1 MGLGI
6 AITVD
11 GVQDPELENASGV
24 EVHERMGEATTYMIR
39 YPVDISEGDMTLL
52 GDGRI
57 DAGSKLSVLV
67 PIEETTH
74 CLVKGPVYSQ
84 NIHLQHGGEGSSV
97 VVSGAD
103 TSIVMDRETKSAVWS
118 DVADSDAVLAI
129 LGNYGLLPDVEPS
142 NARHLETKH
151 SLVQRGTDLRFIR
164 QLARRNGCLFW
175 ITCDATG
182 IETAHFKRPPIDG
195 SEEAEL
201 IINLESPNLASIDIS
216 WDVERPT
223 SVEGL
228 QLNLND
234 KTNIEGGSA
243 QTPQTIL
250 GDAGL
255 RAITGDIRS
264 VHVSAPSDDA
274 GDMLAR
280 CEGALIEAD
289 WFIRASCDTSLNRL
303 GGLVRAHSI
312 VNVRGAGSRHSGK
325 YFVAGVRHI
334 IDASAHRM
342 ELELLRNGWG
352 VQ

>member
-6 AITVD
+6 AIAVD
-11 GVQDPELENASGV
+11 GTSGPELANATSV
-24 EVHERMGEATTYMIR
+24 EVHERMGEATTYTIR

-52 GDGRI
+52 GDSRL
-57 DAGSKLSVLV
+57 DAGSSLSVLV
-67 PIEETTH
+67 PVEDTTH

-84 NIHLQHGGEGSSV
+84 RIHLQHGGEGSSV
-97 VVSGAD
+97 EVIGAD
-103 TSIVMDRETKSAVWS
+103 TSIVMDRESKSTVWS
-118 DVADSDAVLAI
+118 DVADSDAVLGI
-129 LGNYGLLPDVEPS
+129 LGNYGLTPDVES
-142 NARHLETKH
+142 TNARHLETKH
-151 SLVQRGTDLRFIR
+151 TLVQRGTDLRFVKL
-164 QLARRNGCLFW
+164 LARRNGYLFW

-195 SEEAEL
+195 SETAEL
-201 IINLESPNLASIDIS
+201 IINLNSPNMGTIDIS

-234 KTNIEGGSA
+234 KTNIDGGVA

-250 GDAGL
+250 GDVGL
-255 RAITGDIRS
+255 SDITGDTRS

-274 GDMLAR
+274 GDMQAR
-280 CEGALIEAD
+280 GEGALIEAD
-289 WFIRASCDTSLNRL
+289 WFIRATCSTSLNQL
-303 GGLVRAHSI
+303 GGLVRAHTV

-334 IDASAHRM
+334 IDAVAHRM

-352 VQ
+352 A